1 MGIVSALGRLPP
13 GASDGG
19 RALVVEVTMGNSGNG
34 RRAMAVEVTVTS
46 SNTGNGGTARVVE
59 VLGYE
64 LLRLPL

>member
-1 MGIVSALGRLPP
+1 
-13 GASDGG
+13 
-19 RALVVEVTMGNSGNG
+19 MGNSGNG